1 LTAIE
6 ALLKR
11 TITELQAFI
20 AVIAAERKVL
30 ITGDIDQ
37 LPDISG
43 KKSALTTRL
52 ADLESQREAK
62 LASAGF
68 GAGQPAIDA
77 WLAAEGST
85 NSTSAQTAW
94 KHLLELAAEARR
106 ENEINGKLIA
116 THLKQNQQ
124 GLAALL
130 GESADAGTY
139 GANGQQKTSSGRR
152 PLGSA

>member
-11 TITELQAFI
+11 TIAELQAFI
-20 AVIAAERKVL
+20 AVISAERKVL

-37 LPDISG
+37 LPDISS
-43 KKSALTTRL
+43 KKSTLTTRL

-62 LASAGF
+62 LGAAGF
-68 GAGQPAIDA
+68 GAGQSAIDA
-77 WLAAEGST
+77 WLAAEAST

-130 GESADAGTY
+130 GEPADAGTY

>member
-1 LTAIE
+1 MSAIE
-6 ALLKR
+6 ALLQR
-11 TITELQAFI
+11 TIAELQAFI
-20 AVIAAERKVL
+20 ALIAAERKVL
-30 ITGDIDQ
+30 IAGDIDQ
-37 LPDISG
+37 LPDISD
-43 KKSALTTRL
+43 KKSTLTTRL

-62 LASAGF
+62 LGASGF

-77 WLAAEGST
+77 WLAAETAASS
-85 NSTSAQTAW
+85 NSARTAW
-94 KHLLELAAEARR
+94 KRCLELAAEARR

-116 THLKQNQQ
+116 THLKQNHQ

-130 GESADAGTY
+130 GESADSATY